1 MRLGGAAGGHAHVP
15 PRHIGREVSA
25 FGIEEEFFLYDR
37 HTGLPATPSHDQV
50 SALTRI
56 TAGGGCTSTE
66 WLACQ
71 IETSSPVLHDG
82 TAALESLHRFRRNL
96 AATADGLGMDALG
109 IGTAPRIPRER
120 ATVTAKERYDRF
132 VALAPGFAADQY
144 ISGMH
149 VHVSIPDRDTG
160 VRALNG
166 LRPWLPALT
175 ALGANSPLWR
185 GQDSGFASWRAIHY
199 SRWMA
204 SGPPPHFEDASD
216 YEARVSALLE
226 SDVVFDRG
234 CLNWLARLPERL
246 PTLEVRACDVQ
257 LQADDTVTLAL
268 LTRAL
273 VEAAMEEPPVTRPI
287 PAERLDIAQWQ
298 AARYGVD
305 DRLFDPARCA
315 SLPAADVVWGLFA
328 HVRPYFADADEES
341 FVRAGLDRFLSHGTG
356 ASRQRIAFS
365 AEGIDGVLRYAAS
378 ALTS

>member
-1 MRLGGAAGGHAHVP
+1 M
-15 PRHIGREVSA
+15 SA

-37 HTGLPATPSHDQV
+37 RTGLPAAPSHDHV
-50 SALTRI
+50 SAFTEI

-71 IETSSPVLHDG
+71 IETSTPVLHDG
-82 TAALESLHRFRRNL
+82 TAALESLRSFRSAL
-96 AATADGLGMDALG
+96 TATADGFDMDAVG

-120 ATVTAKERYDRF
+120 ATVTANERYDRF

-144 ISGMH
+144 INGMH

-166 LRPWLPALT
+166 LRPWLPVLT

-204 SGPPPHFEDASD
+204 SGPPPHFEDARD

-234 CLNWLARLPERL
+234 CLNWLARLPEHL
-246 PTLEVRACDVQ
+246 PTLEVRASDVQ

-273 VEAAMEEPPVTRPI
+273 VEAAMDAPPVTHPI

-298 AARYGVD
+298 AARYGLD
-305 DRLFDPARCA
+305 GRLFDPARCA
-315 SLPAADVVWGLFA
+315 SLPAADVVWSLFTY
-328 HVRPYFADADEES
+328 VRPYFADADEES
-341 FVRAGLDRFLSHGTG
+341 LVRAGLDRFLSHGTG
-356 ASRQRIAFS
+356 AARQRAAFS
-365 AEGIDGVLRYAAS
+365 SEGIDGALRSAAA